1 MEDRTSYILDGAAGC
16 EEAFWKFSTLSG
28 GKVVGVGTDGDA
40 EDALTFEDDDVAG
53 GLGTKEAII
62 ELARLVVQ
70 KLAKKNVWSTG
81 TEN

>member
-1 MEDRTSYILDGAAGC
+1 M
-16 EEAFWKFSTLSG
+16 
-28 GKVVGVGTDGDA
+28 VGVGTDGDA

-81 TEN
+81 TENQRTFNTHSD

>member
-1 MEDRTSYILDGAAGC
+1 MVE
-16 EEAFWKFSTLSG
+16 
-28 GKVVGVGTDGDA
+28 VGTDGDA
-40 EDALTFEDDDVAG
+40 EDALTFEDEDVAG